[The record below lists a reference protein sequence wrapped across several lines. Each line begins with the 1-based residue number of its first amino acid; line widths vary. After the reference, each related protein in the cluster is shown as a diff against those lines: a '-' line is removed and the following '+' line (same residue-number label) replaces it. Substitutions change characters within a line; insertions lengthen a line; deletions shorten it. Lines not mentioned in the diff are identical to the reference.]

1 VQLSTSISGSFATCY
16 VANVYHHVCG
26 RRVPP
31 AFCLHGE
38 RSWICIQD
46 SSIERLKRHDKRC
59 STLLWLTRLA
69 RPQWT
74 VGGRFGEAFPLST
87 SDAPPRH
94 PVSTSLTLTVTLTLS
109 TSDSIAT
116 SAESLHRYPDSLSLS
131 LSSLASLRAHP
142 LRSSAIRT
150 EEGGSSVTRANV
162 RVHRLCESKSNSW
175 KAKREIETSVGGQII
190 YCD

>member
-1 VQLSTSISGSFATCY
+1 VQVSLLFSHFLRAVKHLHLWIFR
-16 VANVYHHVCG
+16 HV
-26 RRVPP
+26 
-31 AFCLHGE
+31 LH
-38 RSWICIQD
+38 R
-46 SSIERLKRHDKRC
+46 ERLPPRLWETRTLGALFTWWKKLNMYPGYFA
-59 STLLWLTRLA
+59 TLLWLTRLA

-131 LSSLASLRAHP
+131 FSLSLSLR
-142 LRSSAIRT
+142 
-150 EEGGSSVTRANV
+150 
-162 RVHRLCESKSNSW
+162 
-175 KAKREIETSVGGQII
+175 
-190 YCD
+190 